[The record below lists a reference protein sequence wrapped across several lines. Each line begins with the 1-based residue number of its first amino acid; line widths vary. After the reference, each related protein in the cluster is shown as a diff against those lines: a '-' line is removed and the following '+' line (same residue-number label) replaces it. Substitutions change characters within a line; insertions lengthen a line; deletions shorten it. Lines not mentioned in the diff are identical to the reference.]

1 MNYNNHFKTFL
12 ISKAEENILE
22 EIYNNFKNEFQISVK
37 ENFNINEKNFEI
49 FSHYSEIK
57 IISCFDI
64 TIEKQNFQIAFINLD
79 YRFVGG
85 KHGDSIVNENQI
97 WGFKKLQQDY
107 GKILIREE
115 NYFDK
120 IFELFNKTE
129 IDFKDDKEFSDRFF
143 VVADHENNAKNFLN
157 NETKKALTEIPTD
170 ENFILEISNNE
181 LIIGNKKPINQLNF
195 NQIVNFLKSNCN

>member
-1 MNYNNHFKTFL
+1 MVEFWGTEYTT
-12 ISKAEENILE
+12 EN
-22 EIYNNFKNEFQISVK
+22 
-37 ENFNINEKNFEI
+37 
-49 FSHYSEIK
+49 
-57 IISCFDI
+57 
-64 TIEKQNFQIAFINLD
+64 QNFQIASINLD
-79 YRFVGG
+79 YKVVGG
-85 KHGDSIVNENQI
+85 KHGDSLVNENQI
-97 WGFKKLQQDY
+97 WGFKKLQQNY
-107 GKILIREE
+107 GKLLIREE

-195 NQIVNFLKSNCN
+195 NQILNFLKHNL